1 MPMYVY
7 MEAETVKDNLPGRL
21 GYAASKPRDGV
32 FFAGHIDVSQTC
44 LPGRYYLETHL
55 RRWTH
60 LPR

>member
-32 FFAGHIDVSQTC
+32 FFAGHIDVS
-44 LPGRYYLETHL
+44 
-55 RRWTH
+55 
-60 LPR
+60 